1 MKKFYLTLAVG
12 ALSAAPLFAADPAPA
27 APAEAPKAEA
37 PKAEAPKVDV
47 WAKIPDVVATVDGK
61 KVTKAELVAFVNS
74 KGGLPP
80 TVTPE
85 QIAQNA
91 PKMVEYM
98 VVSQLAEAD
107 YKANKPVVTKEQAR
121 EMLQDMFKKLP
132 AQQQQMIV
140 QSLKQ
145 QNKTVDQLIE
155 EQISKPELLD
165 GLAQEKFEKEV
176 IYKGCEVTDEEAKK
190 HYDEHAAE
198 FPEIVSA
205 SHILVMVKPD
215 ADEAAKKAALDKI
228 NSIAEEVKKDPAK
241 FEEIAKEKSDC
252 PSKARGGRLGEFQRN
267 QMDPEFEKAAFSLKQ
282 GEISGVVKSQF
293 GYHIIRCD
301 AAAKRVTF
309 DMVKED
315 LKQILARPKMEQA
328 VKTYIENLKKQHKVE
343 ILIKAPE
350 LPAPAQAAPAAPA
363 AK

>member
-12 ALSAAPLFAADPAPA
+12 ALSAVPLFAADPAPA
-27 APAEAPKAEA
+27 AEAPKAEA

-47 WAKIPDVVATVDGK
+47 WAKLPDVVATVDGK
-61 KVTKAELVAFVNS
+61 EVTKAQLIAFVNS

-80 TVTPE
+80 EVTPE
-85 QIAQNA
+85 QVAQNA
-91 PKMVEYM
+91 PRLVEYM
-98 VVSQLAEAD
+98 VVGQLVEAD
-107 YKANKPVVTKEQAR
+107 YKANKPVVTKDQAR
-121 EMLQDMFKKLP
+121 EMLKDMFKKLP
-132 AQQQQMIV
+132 PQQQQMIV

-155 EQISKPELLD
+155 EQIAKPELLD

-190 HYDEHAAE
+190 HYDAHAAE
-198 FPEIVSA
+198 FPEVVSA
-205 SHILVMVKPD
+205 SHILVQVKPD

-228 NSIAEEVKKDPAK
+228 NRIAGEVKKNPAA
-241 FEEIAKEKSDC
+241 FEEIAKKESDC
-252 PSKARGGRLGEFQRN
+252 PSKAQGGRLGEFQRN
-267 QMDPEFEKAAFSLKQ
+267 QMDPEFEKAAFALKQ

-293 GYHIIRCD
+293 GYHVIRCD

-328 VKTYIENLKKQHKVE
+328 LKAYIDNVKKKHNVQ

-350 LPAPAQAAPAAPA
+350 LPAPAQAAPGAPA